1 MWGCSTEKST
11 RPASQSGYSK
21 TASNSGRLAP
31 VREAESALQDSLIS
45 DPTYDAEIAGLIKR
59 ARFHHAAALSAEQ
72 EGDSARA
79 AAEFENAIAI
89 LNKLGYYPTIESN
102 CDFEELSHAVVED
115 YQKYIAVIDSLG
127 PQASI
132 SALRNK
138 LNQIDE
144 AVQGVEQDVPKE
156 VIRTVTVPLVI
167 NGHVEQN
174 IHYLQGRGRGHFE
187 HWLYMAG
194 RFFPIMRK
202 AFRDEGVPE
211 ELVYLSMIES
221 GLNPVAH
228 SWARA
233 VGLWQFVKGTGR
245 LYGLDG
251 NFWYDGRRDFEK
263 ATHAAARHLKD
274 LHSEFGDWYLSLAA
288 YNSGAGRVHR
298 AIHRSK
304 STDFW
309 KMRRHLP
316 RETRNYVPQFI
327 AAAVMGLNPGNFGF
341 DVAPAAPL
349 SFETVQIDEC
359 VDLAVLARCAG
370 TDVEMLRELNPE
382 LIQWCTP
389 PAMKGYSLRIPA
401 GTSSMFAANYAK
413 VPDEQKRDW
422 LVHTVKRGQSL
433 AAIAKKYGIPASLL
447 AEVNHLSSSRRVR
460 TGKSLVIPVSGAST
474 SISAYPVEVD
484 TREHAT
490 RSKRHKK
497 KSVNR
502 VPLPDRAATL
512 ALQDTQKDAGGGKK
526 SLSYKVKRGDT
537 LYCIASTYRVSVAKL
552 RSWNNIRGTRIR
564 IGQALVINS

>member
-1 MWGCSTEKST
+1 MWGCSSEKST
-11 RPASQSGYSK
+11 RPASQSGFSK
-21 TASNSGRLAP
+21 STSNSGRLAS
-31 VREAESALQDSLIS
+31 VRDAESAPQDSLIA
-45 DPTYDAEIAGLIKR
+45 DPTYDAEIAGLLLR
-59 ARFHHAAALSAEQ
+59 ARLHHATALRAEH
-72 EGDSARA
+72 ERDSARA
-79 AAEFENAIAI
+79 AAEFEDAIAI
-89 LNKLGYYPTIESN
+89 LNKLGYYPNIENN
-102 CDFEELSHAVVED
+102 CDFEELSHNVVED

-144 AVQGVEQDVPKE
+144 ALQGVEQDVPKE
-156 VIRTVTVPLVI
+156 VIRTLTVPLVI

-187 HWLYMAG
+187 HWLYMSG

-221 GLNPVAH
+221 GLNPIAH

-245 LYGLDG
+245 LYGLEG

-263 ATHAAARHLKD
+263 ASHAAARHLKD
-274 LHSEFGDWYLSLAA
+274 LHAEFGDWYLSLAA

-327 AAAVMGLNPGNFGF
+327 AAAVMGLNPGDFGF
-341 DVAPAAPL
+341 DVKPADPL
-349 SFETVQIDEC
+349 AYETVQIDEC
-359 VDLAVLARCAG
+359 VDLAVLAKCAG

-389 PAMKGYSLRIPA
+389 PAMKGYSLRVPA
-401 GTSSMFAANYAK
+401 GTASAFTANYAK

-447 AEVNHLSSSRRVR
+447 VQVNHLSNSRRVK

-474 SISAYPVEVD
+474 SMSAYPVEVD
-484 TREHAT
+484 TREAAS
-490 RSKRHKK
+490 RSRRHKK
-497 KSVNR
+497 TAVHRSSVPDSAPAIDQLTVQSDASGVKKSV
-502 VPLPDRAATL
+502 
-512 ALQDTQKDAGGGKK
+512 
-526 SLSYKVKRGDT
+526 SYKVKRGDT
-537 LYCIASTYRVSVAKL
+537 LYYIASTFGVSVAKL
-552 RSWNNIRGTRIR
+552 RTWNNIRGTRIR
-564 IGQALVINS
+564 IGQAIVINS